1 MYGGVVC
8 LMQTEYVMLLL
19 YITKTSSKPA
29 GANNG
34 DRQNELVFIGQ
45 NMDIGKITAKLNAC
59 LLQDNE
65 LEFYDHNRFAD
76 PFPRNI

>member
-1 MYGGVVC
+1 M
-8 LMQTEYVMLLL
+8 
-19 YITKTSSKPA
+19 
-29 GANNG
+29 G